1 MPQPQP
7 SLRSTLDVL
16 TKARLVA
23 IGKDF
28 GVSVPA
34 SIPKE
39 AQASRLLE
47 AGAIPFTE
55 LLSSLGRDELKAVCR
70 AHGLDDSGR
79 ARPALMARLLQAHG
93 LDEPLPSSAFRVEA
107 PRFLPKK
114 NDVVRVRHR
123 QYLVEEVLAPVE
135 EGDHTRVALVCLDD
149 DAQGRRLEILWE
161 LELGAA
167 VLSESQGPRVVERL
181 DPPRRFAAYLNALRW
196 SAVTATD
203 ARLFQAPF
211 RAGIKLID
219 HQLTPLKKS
228 LELPRANLF
237 IADDV
242 GLGKTIEAG
251 LVLQELTLR
260 QRVDFAL
267 IVCPAVLCLQWR
279 DEMERRFGL
288 RFEIYN
294 RAFVARRRQ
303 ERGFAV
309 NPWATHNRFIISYQ
323 TLRRPEHRDP
333 LLARLGESTGRRL
346 AKSLLILD
354 EAHTAAPSTASK
366 YAVDS
371 GVTRM
376 VREVAHRFENRLF
389 LSATPHNGHSNSFSA
404 LLEILDP
411 QRFTRGVAIEPRQ
424 LDPVMVRRLKSDLR
438 ALKIGDYPERRVVRI
453 DLHHEDGA
461 WQGRLTESAD
471 TAAEA
476 GPEPAVSLG
485 AAEPVELRLAELLA
499 EYTTLMQPRR
509 GKKGRL
515 VFINLQKR
523 LLSSVE
529 AFHRTLELHARAMG
543 QDAFNAAPEE
553 DQTLLPGLSTDEED
567 EYGAEE
573 EADTDASAAVAA
585 GSRHLQTPQGRARQI
600 LDEMLALAGRSRF
613 AADAKALALLDW
625 IRRHQCPGV
634 RLGGAAGSKEE
645 RRWTGRRV
653 IVFTEYADTKRY
665 LAQLLRAAFAGT
677 ADGDQRILE
686 FNGGLTDARREE
698 IQRAWNSPPEDHPVR
713 ILLAT
718 DAAREGVNL
727 QGACSEL
734 FHFDIPWNPARMEQR
749 NGRIDRTLQNDPV
762 VHCHYF
768 AYPQRPEDHVL
779 RLLVLK
785 VDRIRRELGSLSA
798 VVMES
803 LSKVM
808 DAGISPETVSAL
820 EEAEELGGRR
830 RTAEAELEA
839 ERADRGKLLA
849 EIEEAGRI
857 FNRSREVLDFEPD
870 LLREM
875 VDAGLELAGAG
886 RLTPAG
892 PDPREP
898 EVPVYQLPELPEA
911 WQETLDSL
919 RPPQGRAEPLW
930 EWRRRAPQPVTFKP
944 LKRMTPER
952 VHLHLQHPFVQRILS
967 RFLAQGY
974 GAHDLSRVT
983 VLRNPH
989 DALPRV
995 LAFGRLSLF
1004 GPGAA
1009 RLHDQLVAVAAR
1021 WLDSGG
1027 PGHLEPFAGAADRE
1041 AVSTLERLLRE
1052 SPPAPGGDPLAG
1064 VPPVVRER
1072 FRLAAT
1078 GDFAALWPHIQDEAD
1093 HLVHDAERK
1102 LAARG
1107 EKESADLRR
1116 ILQDQRSAIRRT
1128 LEEKQQLA
1136 LDFGSGEDDQ
1146 RDQFEQDRKFME
1158 GRLFAID
1165 REIETEPAQIRD
1177 LYRIALRR
1185 LVPVGLVYLWPE
1197 TRS

>member
-1 MPQPQP
+1 MSQIQP
-7 SLRSTLDVL
+7 SLRSVLDAL

-23 IGKDF
+23 IGRDF
-28 GVSVPA
+28 GVSVPSSA
-34 SIPKE
+34 TKE
-39 AQASRLLE
+39 SQLERLLDSKQVSF
-47 AGAIPFTE
+47 PE
-55 LLSSLGRDELKAVCR
+55 LLRSLGRDELKEICR

-79 ARPALMARLLQAHG
+79 ARPALMGRLLQAHG
-93 LDEPLPSSAFRVEA
+93 LDEPPPASAFARRDA
-107 PRFLPKK
+107 PRYLPEK
-114 NDVVRVRHR
+114 NDIVRVRHR
-123 QYLVEEVLAPVE
+123 QYLVEEVLAPTE
-135 EGDHTRVALVCLDD
+135 EGEHTRVALVCLDD
-149 DAQGRRLEILWE
+149 DAQGRRLEVLWE

-260 QRVDFAL
+260 QRVDFVL

-309 NPWATHNRFIISYQ
+309 NPWATHNRFIISYH

-333 LLARLGESTGRRL
+333 LLVRLGDSSGRRL

-366 YAVDS
+366 YAIDS

-376 VREVAHRFENRLF
+376 VREVARRFENRLF

-453 DLHHEDGA
+453 DLRHEDGA
-461 WQGRLTESAD
+461 WQGQHVEGAD
-471 TAAEA
+471 ADAER
-476 GPEPAVSLG
+476 GPAIPLG

-499 EYTTLMQPRR
+499 EYTALMQPRQ

-529 AFHRTLELHARAMG
+529 AFHRTLELHARAVG
-543 QDAFNAAPEE
+543 QGAYDADPED
-553 DQTLLPGLSTDEED
+553 DQPLLSGLSADEED

-573 EADTDASAAVAA
+573 EADSEAAAEVTS

-600 LDEMLALAGRSRF
+600 LDEMLSLAGRSRF
-613 AADAKALALLDW
+613 AADAKVLALLDW
-625 IRRHQCPGV
+625 IRRHQCPAV
-634 RLGGAAGSKEE
+634 RLGGAVGSKEE

-677 ADGDQRILE
+677 ADDDQRILE
-686 FNGGLTDARREE
+686 FHGGLTDARREE

-727 QGACSEL
+727 QGACADL

-749 NGRIDRTLQNDPV
+749 NGRIDRTLQSEPV
-762 VHCHYF
+762 VRCHYF

-803 LSKVM
+803 LSKAM
-808 DAGISPETVSAL
+808 DAGISPETAEAL
-820 EEAEELGGRR
+820 DQAEELGGRR
-830 RTAEAELEA
+830 QTAEAELEA
-839 ERADRGKLLA
+839 ERADRGKLQR
-849 EIEEAGRI
+849 EIEEADRI
-857 FNRSREVLDFEPD
+857 LNSSRKVLDLDPD
-870 LLREM
+870 LLREL

-886 RLTPAG
+886 RLTPAD
-892 PDPREP
+892 PDPHEP

-911 WQETLDSL
+911 WQETLDPL
-919 RPPQGRAEPLW
+919 RPPRGRNEPLW
-930 EWRRRAPQPVTFKP
+930 EWRRKKPQPVIFKP
-944 LKRMTPER
+944 LKRMTSER
-952 VHLHLQHPFVQRILS
+952 VHLHLQHPFVQRVLS

-1027 PGHLEPFAGAADRE
+1027 PGHLEPFADAADRE
-1041 AVSTLERLLRE
+1041 AVATLERLLRE
-1052 SPPAPGGDPLAG
+1052 SSPTAGGDPLSG
-1064 VPPVVRER
+1064 IPPAVRER
-1072 FRLAAT
+1072 FRLAAP

-1128 LEEKQQLA
+1128 LEERQQLT
-1136 LDFGSGEDDQ
+1136 LDFGKAEDEQ
-1146 RDQFEQDRKFME
+1146 RDQFEQDKKFME
-1158 GRLFAID
+1158 GRLSAID

-1177 LYRIALRR
+1177 LYQIVLRR

-1197 TRS
+1197 TRG